1 MFFFQ
6 NALLIFLLG
15 FNKANILDDN
25 ILFDNC
31 WKKMSTRYQLFKQN
45 KYQLSMQSG

>member
-1 MFFFQ
+1 MNQITSMIF
-6 NALLIFLLG
+6 FLLG

-31 WKKMSTRYQLFKQN
+31 WKKMTTRYQLLTQN